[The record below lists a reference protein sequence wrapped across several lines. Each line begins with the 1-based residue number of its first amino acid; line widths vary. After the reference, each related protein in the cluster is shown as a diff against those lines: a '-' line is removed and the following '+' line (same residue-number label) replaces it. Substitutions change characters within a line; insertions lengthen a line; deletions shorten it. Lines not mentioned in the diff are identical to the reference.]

1 MAAVVAFRGMVDRM
15 GDRPSHWLASLAIFI
30 MSIGLLTA
38 GLAGAQETQ
47 WIWTPDSPPGAA
59 SLGSACFRKTL
70 QLPAIEQARVTI
82 VADDSYELY
91 LNGIQV
97 GQGQSLEHLDQ
108 YDASQ
113 WFARGRNV
121 IAVRVENRDG
131 KSAGVAVQVQI
142 KPQGKP
148 WQTIATDGTWKCT
161 ADVVDGWQMTS
172 FNDSR
177 WEASAVLGKLGET
190 APFDRPQESQDL
202 VASQGRRWETQP
214 GFEVEEI
221 LGDGEVGSLIAMAF
235 NEFGHIIASQE
246 GGPLL
251 LIYDSDKDGRHD
263 KVRTYGDQVKN
274 VQGLLPLNGDLYVT
288 GEGPEG
294 SGLYRLVDQDRD
306 GTLES
311 PKKLVG
317 FEGIAGEHGA
327 HQIALGPDG
336 LLYVAVGNHV
346 KVSQEISSKSPYRHP
361 YEGDLLLP
369 RYEDPGGHAKGIRAP
384 GGTVIRCDLTGND
397 VEVVAGGI
405 RNAYDLAFH
414 PDGSLWLHDS
424 DMEADVGMTWYRPT
438 QLFEITSGAELGW
451 RSGWAQW
458 PEYYPDRIPPVL
470 DTARGSPTGSI
481 VYDHYTYPAKYH
493 RNLFLADWS
502 EGKIWSVKLE
512 PQGAGHK
519 AQAELFVRGQPLNV
533 TDMDV
538 DREGLLYFSVGGRGT
553 DGGIYRVRWTGEPSR
568 ELSQLGSGIARA
580 IRQPQLASA
589 WARQEVALLKK
600 EQGVSWNESV
610 AGVAYSPEN
619 PARYRIRALEL
630 MQLMGPAPTAE
641 LLIELSRSPNE
652 QLRSKCAQM
661 LGLMTTSDL
670 AAKRLKEMLR
680 DRDRMVQRTACE
692 SLVRLGAEVDPAQLL
707 PLLASED
714 RWLAF
719 AAKRLLE
726 TIDPSLWTDSLIQS
740 KDPRLLVQGG
750 LVLMSIDS
758 SEAQGMHVIRAVE
771 ETLEEFVSDRDFLD
785 LLRLVQVTLHRTG
798 IQGDQV
804 PRLRQRISEE
814 FPAGEGIIN
823 RELIRLAVALGS
835 DDMVDRAI
843 AYLQSNA
850 PMEDRVHLAMHL
862 PFLNRKWSS
871 PELFSLMKFMEEATQ
886 APGGSSFPLYIMNA
900 TADLTRNMS
909 VEEARVFVAE
919 GVQWPNAALAG
930 LRIFPQQLSPE
941 DVEVLKKIDTAI
953 DQSGLESDR
962 HKRLKTGITAVLA
975 QHGDKESMA
984 YLREVWR
991 RSPDRRAAV
1000 AIGLSLQPDGE
1011 NWDYLIRS
1019 LPILDDFA
1027 VSDILSQLKT
1037 VPAATDDPEAI
1048 RQVILHALRMQRDGE
1063 DPNSAIALLEHW
1075 TGNSFRDEAKSIES
1089 QMGIWQRWFH
1099 EQNPAHAQAELP
1111 SEGADGKWTMELVEE
1126 YLNGP
1131 KGKSGSREKGKLAYA
1146 KAKCADCHRMGSQ
1159 GGNLGPDL
1167 TTLSRRF
1174 HRQETL
1180 ESILYP
1186 SHIISDQYVAQRVL
1200 TVHGTVESGMLT
1212 KLPDGSV
1219 KLRRADQSEVTIP
1232 GEDIEEIRTSKTS
1245 LMPANLM
1252 DVLLAEEIKD
1262 LMCYLGYVP
1271 DQTQVAEQPAAGP
1284 IVR

>member
-1 MAAVVAFRGMVDRM
+1 M

-161 ADVVDGWQMTS
+161 ADVFDGWQMTS

-405 RNAYDLAFH
+405 RNA
-414 PDGSLWLHDS
+414 
-424 DMEADVGMTWYRPT
+424 
-438 QLFEITSGAELGW
+438 
-451 RSGWAQW
+451 
-458 PEYYPDRIPPVL
+458 
-470 DTARGSPTGSI
+470 
-481 VYDHYTYPAKYH
+481 
-493 RNLFLADWS
+493 
-502 EGKIWSVKLE
+502 
-512 PQGAGHK
+512 
-519 AQAELFVRGQPLNV
+519 
-533 TDMDV
+533 
-538 DREGLLYFSVGGRGT
+538 
-553 DGGIYRVRWTGEPSR
+553 
-568 ELSQLGSGIARA
+568 
-580 IRQPQLASA
+580 
-589 WARQEVALLKK
+589 
-600 EQGVSWNESV
+600 
-610 AGVAYSPEN
+610 
-619 PARYRIRALEL
+619 
-630 MQLMGPAPTAE
+630 
-641 LLIELSRSPNE
+641 
-652 QLRSKCAQM
+652 
-661 LGLMTTSDL
+661 
-670 AAKRLKEMLR
+670 
-680 DRDRMVQRTACE
+680 
-692 SLVRLGAEVDPAQLL
+692 
-707 PLLASED
+707 
-714 RWLAF
+714 
-719 AAKRLLE
+719 
-726 TIDPSLWTDSLIQS
+726 
-740 KDPRLLVQGG
+740 
-750 LVLMSIDS
+750 
-758 SEAQGMHVIRAVE
+758 
-771 ETLEEFVSDRDFLD
+771 
-785 LLRLVQVTLHRTG
+785 
-798 IQGDQV
+798 
-804 PRLRQRISEE
+804 
-814 FPAGEGIIN
+814 
-823 RELIRLAVALGS
+823 
-835 DDMVDRAI
+835 
-843 AYLQSNA
+843 
-850 PMEDRVHLAMHL
+850 
-862 PFLNRKWSS
+862 
-871 PELFSLMKFMEEATQ
+871 
-886 APGGSSFPLYIMNA
+886 
-900 TADLTRNMS
+900 
-909 VEEARVFVAE
+909 
-919 GVQWPNAALAG
+919 
-930 LRIFPQQLSPE
+930 
-941 DVEVLKKIDTAI
+941 
-953 DQSGLESDR
+953 
-962 HKRLKTGITAVLA
+962 
-975 QHGDKESMA
+975 
-984 YLREVWR
+984 
-991 RSPDRRAAV
+991 
-1000 AIGLSLQPDGE
+1000 
-1011 NWDYLIRS
+1011 
-1019 LPILDDFA
+1019 
-1027 VSDILSQLKT
+1027 
-1037 VPAATDDPEAI
+1037 
-1048 RQVILHALRMQRDGE
+1048 
-1063 DPNSAIALLEHW
+1063 
-1075 TGNSFRDEAKSIES
+1075 
-1089 QMGIWQRWFH
+1089 
-1099 EQNPAHAQAELP
+1099 
-1111 SEGADGKWTMELVEE
+1111 
-1126 YLNGP
+1126 
-1131 KGKSGSREKGKLAYA
+1131 
-1146 KAKCADCHRMGSQ
+1146 
-1159 GGNLGPDL
+1159 
-1167 TTLSRRF
+1167 
-1174 HRQETL
+1174 
-1180 ESILYP
+1180 
-1186 SHIISDQYVAQRVL
+1186 
-1200 TVHGTVESGMLT
+1200 
-1212 KLPDGSV
+1212 
-1219 KLRRADQSEVTIP
+1219 
-1232 GEDIEEIRTSKTS
+1232 
-1245 LMPANLM
+1245 
-1252 DVLLAEEIKD
+1252 
-1262 LMCYLGYVP
+1262 
-1271 DQTQVAEQPAAGP
+1271 
-1284 IVR
+1284 